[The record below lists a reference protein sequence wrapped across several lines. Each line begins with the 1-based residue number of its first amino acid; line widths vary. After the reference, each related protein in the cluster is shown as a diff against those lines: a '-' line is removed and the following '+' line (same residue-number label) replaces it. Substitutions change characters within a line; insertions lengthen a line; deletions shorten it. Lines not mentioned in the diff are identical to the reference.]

1 MSETLTHPQPAKP
14 LRGGFST
21 GAYLTA
27 TAVAACHAYLG
38 QPYVAKLRIQFADGV
53 ERAINVDGARLL
65 SDGSA
70 EAWSIKDAGEDVDAT
85 NGLRLTSQLRFALAD
100 AEPFEAGTADFVE
113 SIGSVRFILRG
124 GSGVGLVTRDG
135 LDVPRGQVAINPTP
149 RRMLWTNL
157 AAIDFGPVREVLIE
171 LSIERGAEVARRTL
185 NPKLGIENGLSV
197 LGTTGLVIPCS
208 HAAYIATIELMVR
221 GVSRLGGDSVSFVT
235 GGRSHRWLKSQYPD
249 AEEAAIVRFGDFIR
263 ESLECCE
270 KYQMREVRVV
280 CMVGKL
286 AKYALGI
293 PNTHA
298 KKVEQSPEKV
308 AALLRQLGYAHDL
321 TAATDDCRSV
331 RELLS
336 RLNATQQLEAIR
348 LLRDEAVQQLSRWAG
363 GAHLQIHVLDTTGE
377 RDLLCDSNEF

>member
-1 MSETLTHPQPAKP
+1 MSDTLTHPQPAKP

-38 QPYVAKLRIQFADGV
+38 LPYVSKLKIQFADGV
-53 ERAINVDGARLL
+53 VRAINVDGARLHG
-65 SDGSA
+65 DASA

-85 NGLRLTSQLRFALAD
+85 NGLRLTSQVNFAVD
-100 AEPFEAGTADFVE
+100 PSQSFEARAEDFVE
-113 SIGSVRFILRG
+113 TLGAVRFILRG
-124 GSGVGLVTRDG
+124 GSGVGLVSRDG
-135 LDVPRGQVAINPTP
+135 LDVPRGKVAINPTP

-157 AAIDFGPVREVLIE
+157 AALDLGPVREVLIE
-171 LSIERGAEVARRTL
+171 LNIERGAEVARRTL

-221 GVSRLGGDSVSFVT
+221 GVYRLGGDSVSLVT
-235 GGRSHRWLKSQYPD
+235 GGRSHRWLKTRYPD

-263 ESLECCE
+263 ESLECCAQ
-270 KYQMREVRVV
+270 YHMSEVRVV

-308 AALLRQLGYAHDL
+308 AELLQRLGYAEDL

-336 RLNATQQLEAIR
+336 RLAPEQQLRVIG

-377 RDLLCDSNEF
+377 REILCESNG

>member
-27 TAVAACHAYLG
+27 TTVAACHAYLG
-38 QPYVAKLRIQFADGV
+38 LPYVAKLRIQFADGV
-53 ERAINVDGARLL
+53 ERAINVDGAGLL
-65 SDGSA
+65 ADGSA

-85 NGLRLTSQLRFALAD
+85 NGLRLTSHLRFGLVDVAS
-100 AEPFEAGTADFVE
+100 FEVRPEDFVE
-113 SIGSVRFILRG
+113 TLGAVKFILRG
-124 GSGVGLVTRDG
+124 GSGVGLVSRDG
-135 LDVPRGQVAINPTP
+135 LDVPRGKVAINPTP
-149 RRMLWTNL
+149 RRMLWENL
-157 AAIDFGPVREVLIE
+157 AMIDFGPVREVLIE

-221 GVSRLGGDSVSFVT
+221 GVYRLGGDSVSLVT
-235 GGRSHRWLKSQYPD
+235 GGRSHRWLKTKYPD

-270 KYQMREVRVV
+270 KYHMREVRVV

-298 KKVEQSPEKV
+298 KKVEQSPAKV
-308 AALLRQLGYAHDL
+308 AELLYQLGYDHDL

-336 RLNATQQLEAIR
+336 RLDPAQRLEVIR
-348 LLRDEAVQQLSRWAG
+348 LLRDEALQQLSRWVG
-363 GAHLQIHVLDTTGE
+363 GANLQLHVLDTAGE
-377 RDLLCDSNEF
+377 REILCD